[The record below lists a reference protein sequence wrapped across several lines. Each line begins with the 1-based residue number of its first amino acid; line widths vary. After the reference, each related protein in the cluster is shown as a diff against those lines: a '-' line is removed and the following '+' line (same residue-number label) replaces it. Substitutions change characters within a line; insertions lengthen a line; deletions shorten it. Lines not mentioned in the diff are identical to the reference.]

1 MNFSGNIPNVSQSVS
16 LRMAWNKNAE
26 NMKNLE
32 HGPHACF
39 GAYGRPQ
46 QHKC

>member
-1 MNFSGNIPNVSQSVS
+1 MCILLPYMNFSGNIP
-16 LRMAWNKNAE
+16 KENAE
-26 NMKNLE
+26 KMKNLE